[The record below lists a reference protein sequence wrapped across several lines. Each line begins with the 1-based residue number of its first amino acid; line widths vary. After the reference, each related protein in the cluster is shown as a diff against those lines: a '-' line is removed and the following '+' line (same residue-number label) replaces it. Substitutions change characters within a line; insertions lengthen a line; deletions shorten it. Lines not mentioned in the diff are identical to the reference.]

1 MAPTIRPNSTT
12 TLTVVCLGTAV
23 ALIAAL
29 GYEAVTAAR
38 AQRETVE
45 SVLRDYAELAAEQ
58 YASSVSM
65 ALDYEW
71 FYPVFRVLSV
81 DADGLHAPGAH
92 EMIEA
97 QTGRQRLGDL
107 AAGLFL
113 VELKSGAIVQPN
125 NWPSAALDQRLED
138 AAQHHALVASD
149 RGWPVTMGVVG
160 GSQAQVFLVLR
171 TLGEPSAISGFTAPL
186 SALGHVL
193 GSTLRADRVLPSSL
207 TDKVPAEELVAIRIS
222 TPDGNLLF
230 ETGPAFDPT
239 FAATTTLGPRLADLR
254 LEAAIPPDA
263 APRLVIG
270 GLPRS
275 RLPTVVAMLT
285 IAVGLLGAS
294 VLLSRR
300 ERELV
305 RMREHFVAGASHEL
319 RTPLAQ
325 IRMFAET
332 LRLDRVRSSE
342 ERQRSVEILD
352 REARR
357 LSYLV
362 ENLLQFSRT
371 GNGQQS
377 TAMERVDLRS
387 LSMEVIEGFRP
398 LAAARGASVALE
410 APSPVIAHAD
420 RDMVRQVLLNLLDN
434 ATKYGPSGQRV
445 TVSAHEDDGSSAFL
459 TVDDEGPGVAAS
471 HRPLVWGR
479 FWRGPDTGNTTGTG
493 IGLALV
499 KELVMLNKGDVD
511 VQEAPGG
518 GARFRVTLPGVD

>member
-1 MAPTIRPNSTT
+1 MDGTDYSTQLDNDFDCGLSGHSGGSHRRPGLRGSDRRKGSEGN
-12 TLTVVCLGTAV
+12 
-23 ALIAAL
+23 
-29 GYEAVTAAR
+29 R
-38 AQRETVE
+38 RERV
-45 SVLRDYAELAAEQ
+45 RDYAELAAEQ

-193 GSTLRADRVLPSSL
+193 GATLRADRVLPSSL

-410 APSPVIAHAD
+410 APSPVICARRSGHGAP
-420 RDMVRQVLLNLLDN
+420 
-434 ATKYGPSGQRV
+434 GPAEPAGQR
-445 TVSAHEDDGSSAFL
+445 HEVRALGPARDRLCPRGRRLERFSDSRRR
-459 TVDDEGPGVAAS
+459 GPGC
-471 HRPLVWGR
+471 G
-479 FWRGPDTGNTTGTG
+479 
-493 IGLALV
+493 GLA
-499 KELVMLNKGDVD
+499 
-511 VQEAPGG
+511 PT
-518 GARFRVTLPGVD
+518 ARLGSVLARP